1 MVSCEMSRRSGQS
14 DKAREMVTSPD
25 ALDWPLPEIGL
36 VYGELGELD
45 TAFEYMNRA
54 IDEQPYG
61 LFYLAVDPAA
71 DPLRGDPRW
80 QDLVSRLKAD

>member
-1 MVSCEMSRRSGQS
+1 
-14 DKAREMVTSPD
+14 
-25 ALDWPLPEIGL
+25 
-36 VYGELGELD
+36 
-45 TAFEYMNRA
+45 MNRA